1 MDDRLWYKANSCNT
15 NSTAERRNSTFIP
28 LVLCFHGFWLTVL
41 HYLSSTLQFMFPLL
55 LSLSFVPL
63 FFSVSIPLF
72 PSAVPVSL
80 FLPSSTLLFFFP
92 FAHFVLLSS
101 HPPWFSCQDKD
112 VVLHA
117 LSICFMPSTSNLFR
131 LRNKSISVNILR
143 SWIGA
148 IKCFFC
154 RACLGSDPQCWFEY
168 SIKWDFNK
176 CR

>member
-1 MDDRLWYKANSCNT
+1 MTGCDTKQTVAILTAPQSGGTAPLFHWCYVSMDFGSQSYTICHPPYN
-15 NSTAERRNSTFIP
+15 
-28 LVLCFHGFWLTVL
+28 LCFRC
-41 HYLSSTLQFMFPLL
+41 YSPSA
-55 LSLSFVPL
+55 SFL
-63 FFSVSIPLF
+63 FSFLF
-72 PSAVPVSL
+72 PSL
-80 FLPSSTLLFFFP
+80 CFLLLFQYHSSSLLQPSCFFFS